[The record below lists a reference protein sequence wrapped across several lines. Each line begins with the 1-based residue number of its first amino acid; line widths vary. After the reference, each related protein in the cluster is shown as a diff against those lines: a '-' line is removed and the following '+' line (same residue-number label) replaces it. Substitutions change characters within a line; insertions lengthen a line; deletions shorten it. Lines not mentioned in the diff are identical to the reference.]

1 MNRKGKVICAL
12 LLVQLLAWGVFV
24 PTADAG
30 GLKRLSAQFRRFA
43 VDSDFTTA
51 GASSTPGTGGIQVYT
66 KSFNIPTPASGQQ
79 AVVFVTISATI
90 DTTGNLSLFSCQID
104 AAFCNPGIGAPVG
117 SYGWVITEAPKD
129 AAEQLRT
136 FQYTWCAK
144 VSSGTHTASIR
155 MASDGAAVVSMWA
168 AHFYIDRTE
177 LKASTADDCELG
189 AP

>member
-43 VDSDFTTA
+43 VDYDFTTA

-66 KSFNIPTPASGQQ
+66 KSFNIPTPKSGQQ

-90 DTTGNLSLFSCQID
+90 DTTGNLSLFSCEID

-117 SYGWVITEAPKD
+117 SYGWVITEPAYVGRED
-129 AAEQLRT
+129 ADRERLPTVCGGARR
-136 FQYTWCAK
+136 
-144 VSSGTHTASIR
+144 SRTASIR
-155 MASDGAAVVSMWA
+155 MA
-168 AHFYIDRTE
+168 
-177 LKASTADDCELG
+177 
-189 AP
+189 